1 MLRGTTVEGYYEG
14 SCVYRGDGSLD
25 YILHPEGVV
34 RATGQGL
41 SHEYFLKD
49 HLGNTRVVF
58 GSNGAVLQ
66 ATDYYAFGMEHT
78 PKAKE
83 NENRYLYNGKELQ
96 DETFAGGVRL
106 GWYDYGWRFY
116 DPQLGRFHTVDPMAE
131 KYYSISPYAYCAN
144 NPIRFVDPTGM
155 IIEDPD
161 ELVKKQKAQLNQNLS
176 YIQNALKAE
185 GLSEGITSALN
196 KLAGAFQSS
205 LNEISTLEKSDQV
218 YSVHYGEGKEGGMS
232 YDNKTG
238 AINIGIGKSDAS
250 IGLIGHELKHAYQY
264 EKGQISL
271 VTDNSGYG
279 KLYDITDE
287 TAAYNRER
295 TFGAG
300 IQFFQTPNA
309 VVNGYPLQMSDNNVR
324 SFGNSMTPPAYQ
336 TLPNG
341 PIDINSKEGK
351 ALIQQT
357 LEAGRAGTPVKEV
370 YKGWQK
376 DYLKGQKN

>member
-1 MLRGTTVEGYYEG
+1 MNKFALFFVQ
-14 SCVYRGDGSLD
+14 V
-25 YILHPEGVV
+25 
-34 RATGQGL
+34 A
-41 SHEYFLKD
+41 
-49 HLGNTRVVF
+49 VF
-58 GSNGAVLQ
+58 GQLNAQNRFKALGIKDNEIEYLTLSDGRYNEFHGYNDFERVGSAIIDMRTHKIVRFI
-66 ATDYYAFGMEHT
+66 DRDSIRDEGM
-78 PKAKE
+78 
-83 NENRYLYNGKELQ
+83 YEL
-96 DETFAGGVRL
+96 DMTT
-106 GWYDYGWRFY
+106 RF
-116 DPQLGRFHTVDPMAE
+116 LTIDPMAE
-131 KYYSISPYAYCAN
+131 KYPFLSPYAYCGN
-144 NPIRFVDPTGM
+144 NPIRYVDPTGM

-161 ELVKKQKAQLNQNLS
+161 ELVKEQKAQLNQNLS
-176 YIQNALKAE
+176 YIQNALNGE
-185 GLSEGITSALN
+185 GLSEGMSAALN

-205 LNEISTLEKSDQV
+205 ISEISTLEKSDQV
-218 YSVHYGEGKEGGMS
+218 YSVHYGEGKEGGVQ
-232 YDNKTG
+232 YNNKTG
-238 AINIGIGKSDAS
+238 AIDIGIGKGDAS
-250 IGLIGHELKHAYQY
+250 TGLIGHELKHAYQY

-295 TFGAG
+295 AFGAG

-309 VVNGYPLQMSDNNVR
+309 VVNGYPLQMNDNDVR

-351 ALIQQT
+351 ALRQQT
-357 LEAGRAGTPVKEV
+357 IEVGRTGTAVKEV

>member
-1 MLRGTTVEGYYEG
+1 M
-14 SCVYRGDGSLD
+14 
-25 YILHPEGVV
+25 
-34 RATGQGL
+34 
-41 SHEYFLKD
+41 
-49 HLGNTRVVF
+49 VF

-66 ATDYYAFGMEHT
+66 ATDYYAFGLEHT

>member
-1 MLRGTTVEGYYEG
+1 
-14 SCVYRGDGSLD
+14 
-25 YILHPEGVV
+25 
-34 RATGQGL
+34 
-41 SHEYFLKD
+41 
-49 HLGNTRVVF
+49 
-58 GSNGAVLQ
+58 
-66 ATDYYAFGMEHT
+66 
-78 PKAKE
+78 
-83 NENRYLYNGKELQ
+83 
-96 DETFAGGVRL
+96 
-106 GWYDYGWRFY
+106 
-116 DPQLGRFHTVDPMAE
+116 MAE